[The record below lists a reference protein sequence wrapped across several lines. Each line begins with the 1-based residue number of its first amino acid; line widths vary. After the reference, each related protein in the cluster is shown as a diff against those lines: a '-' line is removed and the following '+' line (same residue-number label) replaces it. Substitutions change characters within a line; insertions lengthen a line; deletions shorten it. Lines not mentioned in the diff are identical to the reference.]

1 MILYIHCTKKQH
13 MVNIDVRGSS
23 LMPLTLSQ
31 EKKSAW
37 WLLSTSLVTLRLKLN
52 VILRSHVFFF
62 SPKGRDGVPG
72 SQGPPGSDGVAGQ
85 NGDVGPP
92 GSAGPPVSYLATL
105 WSPWQCS
112 KLINPLSIQ
121 GHPGPEGPPGEKG
134 TAVSLLSRRYW

>member
-1 MILYIHCTKKQH
+1 MTYEGLVSCPDPTISQVC
-13 MVNIDVRGSS
+13 MVTFEHFLGYAEIK
-23 LMPLTLSQ
+23 M
-31 EKKSAW
+31 KH
-37 WLLSTSLVTLRLKLN
+37 
-52 VILRSHVFFF
+52 VILSSRVFFF

-112 KLINPLSIQ
+112 KLINPLCIQ